1 MPWLRTLLA
10 LCMVPLIAL
19 GMAWFSGI
27 SLPLSCLWSLPI
39 GAVVWLTSLGLHEL
53 AHICVGRVV
62 GVRVGHIEVGRG
74 PRLVRLR
81 LRGVVVDVSA
91 TPLETFSMWWS
102 PHRNGLRWRLGLM
115 YLAGPTMTAG
125 LCWVALHGT
134 AHDMADGTPF
144 YQFADGV
151 TFWNNLLVANVWILA
166 VALSPINALRKRW
179 PRSDADKLISYLKM
193 SAQGLEDHRD
203 SGLVSAINKATEM
216 KAYGDAAAM
225 VDAALRVT
233 PDDEPLHYMRGVV
246 AACANEPERAEVC
259 FRRVIAA
266 VQTSEGLR
274 AEVQWNLAWMMFGE
288 QNEAHRDEAA
298 LLAVQALAVKP
309 DNINVQRTH
318 GAILGWQG
326 EHQRSIDLVLP
337 NFAIS
342 DRADERAEIAACLA
356 LNFAALGD
364 LPAADH
370 WLAQGNAQ
378 DPGSRLLSTASAY
391 VTTQRWPFQNEA

>member
-74 PRLVRLR
+74 PLLVRFR
-81 LRGVVVDVSA
+81 LRGIVVDVSA

-115 YLAGPTMTAG
+115 YLAGPAMTAG

-134 AHDMADGTPF
+134 ARDMADGTPF
-144 YQFADGV
+144 YQFAGGM
-151 TFWNNLLVANVWILA
+151 TFWKNLLVANAWILA
-166 VALSPINALRKRW
+166 VALSPLNALRKRW

-193 SAQGLEDHRD
+193 SSQGLEDHRD
-203 SGLVSAINKATEM
+203 SGLVSALNTATEM
-216 KAYGDAAAM
+216 KAYGDAAAI

-246 AACANEPERAEVC
+246 AACANEPELAEVC

-266 VQTSEGLR
+266 VQTGEGLR

-337 NFAIS
+337 NFAMS

-378 DPGSRLLSTASAY
+378 DPCCRLLSTASAY